1 MGFRQLQDTTGAFL
15 GGLSDVF
22 EGRYNALSVTGRQKI
37 AEKWR
42 PELVKI
48 GNWMLRGKPNDIRKI
63 LQNETVANID
73 GEELGTFFRLAIE
86 IAKVDKYLK
95 ADYSKKA
102 LDTLKMYK
110 TGLALE
116 QDASSSGAQIIALT
130 TKNKALAELSNVVPT
145 NQKQRLYDVVAADT
159 FNDPRF
165 RKLNQKLGINEK
177 DLRKA
182 AKAKLMVSFYGAGER
197 TGILNIERKL
207 AKVFKED
214 ILVVTAKERDQI
226 LGDISARAAR
236 YKKYNP
242 EVYTELMTLRK
253 NVRDIFNKGENP
265 GNTIMEQLYFLDPES
280 KLVLE
285 KLSQNYTKVITPQD
299 FQIIGKIMSEYMTDR
314 TPILKDFTRW
324 HGRLG
329 EAFLKSAKPNKANF
343 DWKEIV
349 ASKLFG
355 NEKEG
360 YILSPRMSEFLRIRA
375 NESVSKKFL
384 KQFGFYSDNSTLHD
398 IVYGKAASKTRR
410 TGDGYF
416 KIELLDL
423 KPIFEYKIFRAN
435 KLPKSWTNIP
445 SVNFDGKI
453 IEQKFTQTFEEKL
466 FRKNSDGTWSFNIL
480 QTPQTTDVTWWQS
493 VINKDGKINDIADAT
508 KARTAY
514 GVSTNHSNDAT
525 LVKNYHLWGE
535 KNNVSTSTI
544 HDAFFQ
550 NIADMPAGKQALREL
565 YAATLDSNPILN
577 TLNEMKARGLPKDV
591 YNAYLNEAIDI
602 GLIPVPGRSV
612 IGGKVVK
619 IEDILTKEDILEKLP
634 ADFKT
639 DRDFYG
645 VGM

>member
-1 MGFRQLQDTTGAFL
+1 
-15 GGLSDVF
+15 
-22 EGRYNALSVTGRQKI
+22 
-37 AEKWR
+37 
-42 PELVKI
+42 
-48 GNWMLRGKPNDIRKI
+48 
-63 LQNETVANID
+63 
-73 GEELGTFFRLAIE
+73 
-86 IAKVDKYLK
+86 
-95 ADYSKKA
+95 
-102 LDTLKMYK
+102 
-110 TGLALE
+110 
-116 QDASSSGAQIIALT
+116 
-130 TKNKALAELSNVVPT
+130 
-145 NQKQRLYDVVAADT
+145 
-159 FNDPRF
+159 
-165 RKLNQKLGINEK
+165 
-177 DLRKA
+177 
-182 AKAKLMVSFYGAGER
+182 
-197 TGILNIERKL
+197 
-207 AKVFKED
+207 
-214 ILVVTAKERDQI
+214 VVTAKERDQI

-343 DWKEIV
+343 DWKEII

-360 YILSPRMSEFLRIRA
+360 YILSPRMSEFLGIRA

-398 IVYGKAASKTRR
+398 IVYGRAASKTRR
-410 TGDGYF
+410 TGAIYL
-416 KIELLDL
+416 KTELLEL
-423 KPIFEYKIFRAN
+423 KTLTQFKIFRAN

-466 FRKNSDGTWSFNIL
+466 FKKNPDGTWSFNIL

-550 NIADMPAGKQALREL
+550 NIADMPVGKQALREL